1 MMCENCGKNPATTH
15 IHTVINGVVTDKN
28 LCGYCAA
35 AQGLINPA
43 KTSLTDMLISMFGDS
58 LAKTK
63 LLSTTRC
70 SICGATFS
78 DFAETGKAGCAN
90 CYKTFYDELL
100 PYLKR
105 VHGSTKHTGSRPERA
120 PLIVRSENKIGQ
132 LRKELK
138 ELILTENFEEAAR
151 VRDEIKELEG
161 KENE

>member
-35 AQGLINPA
+35 AEGLINPS
-43 KTSLTDMLISMFGDS
+43 KNSLTDMLISMFGDN

-63 LLSTTRC
+63 LSNTTRC
-70 SICGATFS
+70 SVCGSTFS
-78 DFAETGKAGCAN
+78 DFAETGKAGCSN
-90 CYKTFYDELL
+90 CYATFYDELL

-105 VHGSTKHTGSRPERA
+105 VHGSTKHTGNRPTRA
-120 PLIVRSENKIGQ
+120 PLAVCSEDKIGD
-132 LRKELK
+132 LRKKLK
-138 ELILTENFEEAAR
+138 ELVLSENFEEAAK

-161 KENE
+161 KDNE

>member
-1 MMCENCGKNPATTH
+1 
-15 IHTVINGVVTDKN
+15 
-28 LCGYCAA
+28 
-35 AQGLINPA
+35 
-43 KTSLTDMLISMFGDS
+43 MLISMFGDS

-63 LLSTTRC
+63 LSNTTRC

>member
-35 AQGLINPA
+35 AEGLINPS
-43 KTSLTDMLISMFGDS
+43 KNSLTDMLISMFGDN

-63 LLSTTRC
+63 LSNTTRC
-70 SICGATFS
+70 SVCGSTFS
-78 DFAETGKAGCAN
+78 DFAETGKAGCSN
-90 CYKTFYDELL
+90 CYATFYDELL

-105 VHGSTKHTGSRPERA
+105 VHGSTKHTGNRPTRA
-120 PLIVRSENKIGQ
+120 PLAVCGEDKIGD
-132 LRKELK
+132 LRKKLK
-138 ELILTENFEEAAR
+138 ELVLSENFEEAAK

-161 KENE
+161 KDNE